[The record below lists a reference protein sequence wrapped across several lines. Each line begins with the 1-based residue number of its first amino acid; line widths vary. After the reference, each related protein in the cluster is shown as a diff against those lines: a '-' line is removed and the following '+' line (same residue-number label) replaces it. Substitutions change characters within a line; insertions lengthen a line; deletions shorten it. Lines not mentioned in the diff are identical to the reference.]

1 MSTDRKED
9 YGVTA
14 ALAYLWDDDGQL
26 SFEIIR
32 PDDTDSPI
40 ARKAI
45 SQYLANAQKQAA
57 SLKASTPR
65 YTPPDIFR
73 GRDDWDDPRK
83 QTVHLVCNKCKGTY
97 FGNAGEI
104 DLNLE
109 DQGAVIKTAPNIWVI
124 TGEDGRP
131 SLAPMVV
138 LADAEQAVM
147 VDEWRAEIKE
157 NLPTTRGGHST
168 SDVKLYDGS
177 PVLSVASWDWGVI
190 REAKQNGRLHGYYK
204 HVCLGCGFTFNMK
217 ADRFAS
223 LVELVAS
230 NEIHEVSLQ
239 GLRNAWNKTKRKFR
253 PVLYS

>member
-14 ALAYLWDDDGQL
+14 ALANLGDGGQL
-26 SFEIIR
+26 SFEVIR

-57 SLKASTPR
+57 SLKPSPPR

-73 GRDDWDDPRK
+73 DRDDWDDPRRQK
-83 QTVHLVCNKCKGTY
+83 VHLVCNKCKGTY
-97 FGNAGEI
+97 FGDAGEI

-157 NLPTTRGGHST
+157 HLPTTRGGHST
-168 SDVKLYDGS
+168 SDVKLYDGY
-177 PVLSVASWDWGVI
+177 PVSSVASWDWSVI

-217 ADRFAS
+217 ADRFAR